1 MSDAVQVSA
10 PVAIRAEISL
20 ADPDTCKFTLSQS
33 LSQNGEHFFAGA
45 EQAAG
50 SPLVARLFELPGV
63 AHVLVADR
71 VIAVGKTR
79 ETAWPELK
87 PLIAAV
93 LRSELRSGVPLVLR
107 PQTGPGVRG
116 RSAAEIS
123 SVVQLL
129 LDREVNPALA
139 AHSGSIALVEVRDYR
154 LYIRMSGGCQG
165 CAGSQATLRQGFE
178 RRVRGVA
185 PEVTEIIDVTD
196 HATGETPYYRDS
208 GTSALA

>member
-1 MSDAVQVSA
+1 MSDGVQVNA
-10 PVAIRAEISL
+10 PVAILAEISL

-33 LSQNGEHFFAGA
+33 LSQNGEYFFASA

-50 SPLVARLFELPGV
+50 APLIARLFELPGV
-63 AHVLVADR
+63 IHVLVADR
-71 VIAVGKTR
+71 VMAVGKTR
-79 ETAWPELK
+79 EAAWPELK

-93 LRSELRSGVPLVLR
+93 LRSELRSGVPLVVR
-107 PQTGPGVRG
+107 PLTGSGVQG

-139 AHSGSIALVEVRDYR
+139 AHSGSIALVAVRDYR

-178 RRVRGVA
+178 QRVRGVA

-196 HATGETPYYRDS
+196 HATGETPYYRNS